1 MCTADELNLV
11 FDETGK
17 QFGYLTVRAEFAEM
31 KEFKVKWQ
39 RGHDWID
46 LMIPDYLEDAPSE
59 VLEDLAQTV
68 FSKIAGKER
77 GYGKV
82 MRSFV
87 KDRRFAEN
95 NRRKYLERTDM
106 MMSGPHGE
114 VYDLQEIYGDLVR
127 RGLLDNIKDIHLT
140 WSSDEERPFRISA
153 LMKVASFSY
162 LMDLKSTPK
171 EVIEVMIYE
180 AVRLIAAGEQHGLLI
195 QFYENLFPYDWGTI
209 IPKSLNFEER
219 KSAYERDSRY
229 LA

>member
-1 MCTADELNLV
+1 MCTIDELNLV

-59 VLEDLAQTV
+59 VLEDLALSI
-68 FSKIAGKER
+68 FSKIEGKER
-77 GYGKV
+77 GYGKA

-95 NRRKYLERTDM
+95 NREKYLKRTGM
-106 MMSGPHGE
+106 MMSGPRGE
-114 VYDLQEIYGDLVR
+114 VYDLQKIYGDLVR
-127 RGLLDNIKDIHLT
+127 RGLLDNIKGIHLT

-162 LMDLKSTPK
+162 LMDLRSTPK
-171 EVIEVMIYE
+171 EVIEVMVYE
-180 AVRLIAAGEQHGLLI
+180 AVRLIAAGQRDFGKKDGVRNDWVNHPKMHMAMRWME
-195 QFYENLFPYDWGTI
+195 ENNMDF
-209 IPKSLNFEER
+209 
-219 KSAYERDSRY
+219 
-229 LA
+229 